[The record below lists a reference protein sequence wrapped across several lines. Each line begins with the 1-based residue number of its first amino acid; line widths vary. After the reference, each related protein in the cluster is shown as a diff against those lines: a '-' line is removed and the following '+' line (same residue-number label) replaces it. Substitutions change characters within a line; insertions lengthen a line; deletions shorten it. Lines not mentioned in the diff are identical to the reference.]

1 MFHGAQG
8 QYQWL
13 ESPSHSLQDLLK
25 VCPGLVIGRS
35 LAITS
40 FEERSLTERLEAC
53 DGRLV
58 GPVVQIPAVTD
69 VSALPLSGMSEWY
82 GFAGEIPA
90 PKLTSFV
97 RHAWFT
103 LGPAAVA
110 RVQPENRWD
119 LQRTV
124 RLFWQELQRLQPESY
139 VARGQRLILATRN
152 QSHFTAILRAFSA
165 PTRPHAGDLTA

>member
-13 ESPSHSLQDLLK
+13 DSPSHSLQELLK
-25 VCPGLVIGRS
+25 VCPDLVIGRS

-40 FEERSLTERLEAC
+40 FEERSLTEKLEAC
-53 DGRLV
+53 AGRLEGSV
-58 GPVVQIPAVTD
+58 LHIPTLSD
-69 VSALPLSGMSEWY
+69 VSALPLGGMSEWY
-82 GFAGEIPA
+82 TFAGEVPQS
-90 PKLTSFV
+90 KLTCFV

-152 QSHFTAILRAFSA
+152 QAHFTTILRAFSA
-165 PTRPHAGDLTA
+165 PAKHHAGDLTA